1 MKVLSRT
8 QLREYVTGHQLLS
21 GTAERPGILRTGDE
35 RIIKAFYTR
44 EKQKKISRNLIRPRA
59 KRFATNGRNLER
71 LGVVAPRV
79 EELVFC
85 REIPVHMVR
94 YPAIHGQDVRQL
106 CEHGDDSGLEL
117 LIGYLAKLHRQGVYF
132 RGIHLGN
139 VMRTIEGSLALLDI
153 ADLQT
158 SRRAL
163 SPWKRARN
171 IAHLFNADR
180 EHFTRYDPARFLS
193 KYFEAAGLGSWQQG
207 LLRMRMH
214 WRLDEPLQTRRAG

>member
-8 QLREYVTGHQLLS
+8 QLREYVAGHRVLS
-21 GTAERPGILRTGDE
+21 GTPERPGILRTSDD

-59 KRFATNGRNLER
+59 KRFAANGRNLER

-94 YPAIHGQDVRQL
+94 YPVIDGGDVRKL
-106 CEHGDDSGLEL
+106 CEREDDSGLEL
-117 LIGYLAKLHRQGVYF
+117 LAGYLADLHRQGVYF

-139 VMRTIEGSLALLDI
+139 VMKTGEGSLALLDI

-171 IAHLFNADR
+171 IAHLFNADE
-180 EHFTRYDPARFLS
+180 EHFTAFGPARFLS
-193 KYFEAAGLGSWQQG
+193 EYFEASGLGSWQQE
-207 LLRMRMH
+207 LLRMRMQ
-214 WRLDEPLQTRRAG
+214 WRLDDPLQRRLAG